1 MVTGYTATEYGDY
14 LIASLQDPYYGTIKV
29 LGTEIVA
36 GVQNSTTTGT
46 VNTVA
51 GSTTLSG
58 NNTDFTVFN
67 TGDEII
73 LGNTTFEI
81 ASVSAQNVLELT
93 TAPQFTTT
101 ALEFYLPVNANNYF
115 EYEYR
120 WSHTNSEFSDF
131 RPLTDET
138 NPGDIRTLVFDP
150 DKPLWIDVKA
160 EVAALSAGHA
170 ISIISVTF
178 TLETESGTIES
189 CPQFCEE
196 CTDPFAM
203 DGCANIE
210 VSCDAGIFQ
219 PYQLTKSATIYKQ
232 LAGITNDIFG
242 HQVTYFRTE
251 PDARTEDVIL
261 MEYSLHDVVEKGQVK
276 ILVPDNEFPSEANT
290 YDIFGIEF
298 AEFEIHILAEE
309 FERVFGAGKEPRNKD
324 YMYIPIINRMYE
336 IESMSL
342 ADEFNREHSY
352 WRVKLVKYQ
361 DRTAVIKG
369 DFEQD
374 TDTLVTGVE
383 EVFGERQ
390 REEME
395 KDTNPQQFQTVS
407 TSYRDGIRQFVD
419 RSLSI
424 KDYDLKNRWTVVSKN
439 YYDLKNVTTDNTA
452 ILYTVPSKLSSTQNL
467 AVSLWFSPQFTNSDT
482 NEYVLFGDI
491 AAIGGFKIYISNTVL
506 KIVANGIEHQFIH
519 NITFNV
525 GDWYGLILNINN
537 TFLQLGT
544 AIYRLD
550 PTNNRGMVA
559 GQRPQDASNNLIE
572 EYLHTIEM
580 AQELMWDPGEN
591 YHLRGNNTYMT
602 NIRVFEKVIEY
613 EQHHNILNQY
623 VVRDNQL
630 SLLIDNAIPGL
641 GYQKFYNAR

>member
-14 LIASLQDPYYGTIKV
+14 LIASLQDPYYGTIRV

-36 GVQNSTTTGT
+36 GVQNSTTIGT

-58 NNTDFTVFN
+58 NNTDFTVFSA
-67 TGDEII
+67 GDEII

-81 ASVSAQNVLELT
+81 ASVSAQNVMELT
-93 TAPQFTTT
+93 TAPQFTTNG
-101 ALEFYLPVNANNYF
+101 LEFYLPVNGNNYF

-120 WSHTNSEFSDF
+120 WSHTNSEFSEF

-138 NPGDIRTLVFDP
+138 NPGDIRTLLFDP
-150 DKPLWIDVKA
+150 NKPLWIDVKA
-160 EVAALSAGHA
+160 EVAALSAGHT
-170 ISIISVTF
+170 ISIISITF

-189 CPQFCEE
+189 CPQFCVE

-210 VSCDAGIFQ
+210 VSCDADIFQ

-232 LAGITNDIFG
+232 LVGITNDIFG

-251 PDARTEDVIL
+251 PDVRTEDVIL
-261 MEYSLHDVVEKGQVK
+261 MEYSLHNVVEKGQVK

-298 AEFEIHILAEE
+298 AEFEIHIVAEE
-309 FERVFGAGKEPRNKD
+309 FEKVFGLGKTPRNKD

-352 WRVKLVKYQ
+352 WRVKLIKYQ

-374 TDTLVTGVE
+374 TDSLVTGIE
-383 EVFGERQ
+383 EIFGERQ

-424 KDYDLKNRWTVVSKN
+424 KDYDLKNRWTIVSKN

-452 ILYTVPSKLSSTQNL
+452 ILYTVPSKLSSTENL
-467 AVSLWFSPQFTNSDT
+467 AVSLWFSPQFSNSDT
-482 NEYVLFGDI
+482 SEYVLFGDI
-491 AAIGGFKIYISNTVL
+491 AAIGGFKIYISNTTL
-506 KIVANGIEHQFIH
+506 KIVANGIEQQFIH

-537 TFLQLGT
+537 TFLQLNT

-572 EYLHTIEM
+572 EYLNTIEM
-580 AQELMWDPGEN
+580 AQELMWDSGEN
-591 YHLRGNNTYMT
+591 YHLRGNMTYMT

-630 SLLIDNAIPGL
+630 SLLIDNAIPSL

>member
-1 MVTGYTATEYGDY
+1 MVTGYTATEFGDY
-14 LIASLQDPYYGTIKV
+14 LIASLQEPYYNTTKV
-29 LGTEIVA
+29 LNSEIVA
-36 GVQNSTTTGT
+36 GVQNSTTVGT
-46 VNTVA
+46 ISTSA
-51 GSTTLSG
+51 GSTTILGSG
-58 NNTDFTVFN
+58 TDFTVFSA
-67 TGDEII
+67 GDEII

-81 ASVSAQNVLELT
+81 ASISAQNVLELT
-93 TAPQFTTT
+93 VAPQFTTSG
-101 ALEFYLPVNANNYF
+101 LEFYLPVNVNNYF

-120 WSHTNSEFSDF
+120 WSHSNSEFSEF
-131 RPLTDET
+131 RELNNTT
-138 NPGDIRTLVFDP
+138 GIGDIKSLNFDP
-150 DKPLWIDVKA
+150 NKPLWIDVKA
-160 EVAALSAGHA
+160 EVAAISAGHTISL
-170 ISIISVTF
+170 ISITF
-178 TLETESGTIES
+178 TLETESGTVES
-189 CPQFCEE
+189 CPQFCVE

-203 DGCANIE
+203 NGCANIE
-210 VSCDAGIFQ
+210 VSCNADTFQ

-232 LAGITNDIFG
+232 LVGITNDIFG
-242 HQVTYFRTE
+242 HNVTYFRTE

-261 MEYSLHDVVEKGQVK
+261 MEYSLHNVVEKAQVK
-276 ILVPDNEFPSEANT
+276 ILVPDNEFPDEANT

-298 AEFEIHILAEE
+298 AEFEIHIVAEE
-309 FERVFGAGKEPRNKD
+309 FERVFGLGKTPRNKD

-352 WRVKLVKYQ
+352 WRVKLIKYQ

-374 TDTLVTGVE
+374 TDALVTGVE
-383 EVFGERQ
+383 EIFGERQ

-419 RSLSI
+419 KSLSI

-439 YYDLKNVTTDNTA
+439 YYDLKNVPTNDTA
-452 ILYTVPSKLSSTQNL
+452 ILYDVPSKLTSTENL
-467 AVSLWFSPQFTNSDT
+467 AISLWFSPQFTNSDT

-491 AAIGGFKIYISNTVL
+491 AAIGGFKIYISNTTL
-506 KIVANGIEHQFIH
+506 KVVANGIEYELTH
-519 NITFNV
+519 NITFNA
-525 GDWYGLILNINN
+525 GNWYGLILNINN
-537 TFLQLGT
+537 TFLQLGA

-550 PTNNRGMVA
+550 PNSNQGMIP

-572 EYLHTIEM
+572 EYLHTIELT
-580 AQELMWDPGEN
+580 QELVWNSGEN

-630 SLLIDNAIPGL
+630 AILIDNAIPSL